1 MATSGGASPD
11 ELIFATLIDCILHS
25 RYYQCTPVTTP
36 VATATSLSSS
46 SPQPSSTTT
55 SVSASASSIFVR
67 HAYFCNSHRRLI
79 VKPLQLPRPSS
90 STSMSAPTPSS
101 AGCVG
106 GTQWGQCGGTG
117 YTGTTCC
124 KSTISTHFE
133 LGTLTLRLTEAGP
146 AGWSCQYNSPYYSQ
160 CLAGTPSTA
169 TSVRLSVKKV

>member
-1 MATSGGASPD
+1 MRRISAAWKVRRATRALLATSGGASPD
-11 ELIFATLIDCILHS
+11 ERIFATLIDCILHS

-55 SVSASASSIFVR
+55 SVSASASSISVR
-67 HAYFCNSHRRLI
+67 HAYFRNSHQRLI

-124 KSTISTHFE
+124 KSKTSTHLTRYTDVATHRGRSCRLE
-133 LGTLTLRLTEAGP
+133 LQIGRAH
-146 AGWSCQYNSPYYSQ
+146 
-160 CLAGTPSTA
+160 
-169 TSVRLSVKKV
+169 V